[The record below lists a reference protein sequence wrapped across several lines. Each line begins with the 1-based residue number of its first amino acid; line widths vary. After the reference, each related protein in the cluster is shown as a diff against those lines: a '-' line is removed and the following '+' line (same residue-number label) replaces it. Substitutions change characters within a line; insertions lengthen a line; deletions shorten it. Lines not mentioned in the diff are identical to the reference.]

1 MLSTMF
7 YGYFCNL
14 EMGERQLC
22 GKVSLHC
29 SFCFIDRLA
38 KNVIFCKVVLLELL
52 VIIPNSTKL
61 SLILTCEI
69 LPCIGLWIANCE
81 LSRFLY
87 TYFPFTKV
95 KILSTHNLRRLLLR
109 WQMVKTLGVVLSNVK
124 CNFMQGSNIH
134 CEHARPCQ
142 CVPGDF
148 SRDSTFSPEK
158 NILMNV

>member
-1 MLSTMF
+1 MMMFCQCLSEQIHNITNFLPSVTGLHCHWWRKVLSTMF

-87 TYFPFTKV
+87 TFHSQKLKYFRHTTYEDCF
-95 KILSTHNLRRLLLR
+95 
-109 WQMVKTLGVVLSNVK
+109 
-124 CNFMQGSNIH
+124 
-134 CEHARPCQ
+134 
-142 CVPGDF
+142 
-148 SRDSTFSPEK
+148 
-158 NILMNV
+158 